1 MSMKIDKLNKAL
13 NQFFSLD
20 DSDKNKEEHQIRLLK
35 SIKKLE
41 LNKLELEDQIKQQD
55 INRSKDNKNK
65 EQYNNLLKK
74 YKVVTKLL
82 KKAKKSYLK

>member
-1 MSMKIDKLNKAL
+1 MSMKIDKLKKAL